1 VLFCLVV
8 RKIEGTV
15 EFVVYLLLGFSF
27 IFCCAFPVFSE

>member
-1 VLFCLVV
+1 VFVSFVV